1 MSEILQGTTPS
12 LKIKINTDDF
22 LVSNVVKLEF
32 AICQGNSVNIKGL
45 SDVAVDTED
54 NAFTYTFTEEETLAL
69 TPSKPLRC
77 QLRFMFGN
85 GEIVGTSKMTF
96 RVSDLLSEEVMTE

>member
-12 LKIKINTDDF
+12 IKIKINTDDF
-22 LVSNVVKLEF
+22 LVSDVVKLEF
-32 AICQGNSVNIKGL
+32 AICQENSVNIKSL

-54 NAFTYTFTEEETLAL
+54 NAFTYTFTEEETLAMI
-69 TPSKPLRC
+69 PSKPLRC

-96 RVSDLLSEEVMTE
+96 RVSDLFSEEVMSG

>member
-12 LKIKINTDDF
+12 IKIKINTDDF
-22 LVSNVVKLEF
+22 LVSDVVKLEF

-54 NAFTYTFTEEETLAL
+54 NAFTYTFTEEETLAMI
-69 TPSKPLRC
+69 PSTPLRY
-77 QLRFMFGN
+77 QLRFMFGD
-85 GEIVGTSKMTF
+85 GSIVGTSKMTL
-96 RVSDLLSEEVMTE
+96 RVADLFSEEVMSG

>member
-22 LVSNVVKLEF
+22 LVSDVVKLEF

-69 TPSKPLRC
+69 TPSSPLRY
-77 QLRFMFGN
+77 QLRFMFGD
-85 GEIVGTSKMTF
+85 GSIVGTSKMTL
-96 RVSDLLSEEVMTE
+96 RVADLFSEEVMTE

>member
-12 LKIKINTDDF
+12 IKIKINTDDF
-22 LVSNVVKLEF
+22 LVSDVVKLEF
-32 AICQGNSVNIKGL
+32 AICQGKSINIKDL

-69 TPSKPLRC
+69 TPSSPLGY
-77 QLRFMFGN
+77 QLRFMFGD
-85 GEIVGTSKMTF
+85 GSIVGTSKMTL
-96 RVSDLLSEEVMTE
+96 RVADLISEEVMTE